1 VGQRPWNMALSAD
14 GATLYVANGRS
25 DTVSV
30 LDTAARRKRA
40 DIPVG
45 SRPWGVVMR

>member
-1 VGQRPWNMALSAD
+1 
-14 GATLYVANGRS
+14 
-25 DTVSV
+25 V